1 MDIGKFIK
9 WRQGYKYAPETVEVF
24 FNGKKIDLS
33 GTMIQHW
40 LACGQ
45 LEKAEQEIK
54 RIIRQGFKKQDYFVY
69 YFSSTDG
76 KFSFTIP
83 NPFMLMRPGMTL
95 KERYQRFKDLK
106 KYFSGLNWQYE
117 YCTTAELDGNFN
129 AVEKEKSVI
138 QIDQRLHVRLA
149 KIG

>member
-1 MDIGKFIK
+1 MNIGNFIK
-9 WRQGYKYAPETVEVF
+9 WRQRYKYAPETVEVF

-33 GTMIQHW
+33 GTMIQTW

-45 LEKAEQEIK
+45 EEKAEQEIK
-54 RIIRQGFKKQDYFVY
+54 RIIRKGFKKQNYFKY
-69 YFSSTDG
+69 YYLSSDG
-76 KFSFTIP
+76 KFYFTLAD
-83 NPFMLMRPGMTL
+83 NFMLMRPGMSL

-106 KYFSGLNWQYE
+106 EYFSGLNWQDE

-138 QIDQRLHVRLA
+138 KIDQKLHIRLV
-149 KIG
+149 K

>member
-1 MDIGKFIK
+1 VNIGQFIK

-33 GTMIQHW
+33 GTMIQT
-40 LACGQ
+40 LLSCGQ
-45 LEKAEQEIK
+45 EEKAEQEIK
-54 RIIRQGFKKQDYFVY
+54 RIIRKGFKKHDYFVY
-69 YFSSTDG
+69 YFLSTDG
-76 KFSFTIP
+76 RFSFTIP
-83 NPFMLMRPGMTL
+83 NPFMLMRPGMSL

-106 KYFSGLNWQYE
+106 KHFSALNWQYE
-117 YCTTAELDGNFN
+117 YFTTAELDGNFN

-138 QIDQRLHVRLA
+138 QIDQRLHIKPA